1 MHPITTDALSAA
13 TVSYEEPPLAELEL
27 DGVDYRLD
35 PGRGSTVA
43 VSTRPTGT
51 WDWTPMLEGRWDGS
65 RLRAKGLDHR
75 VVTALAAALGAALR
89 ERAERS
95 EA

>member
-1 MHPITTDALSAA
+1 MQPIATDAVTTP

-51 WDWTPMLEGRWDGS
+51 WDWKPTLEGRWDGS
-65 RLRAKGLDHR
+65 RLRAKGLDHG
-75 VVTALAAALGAALR
+75 VVAALAAALGAALR
-89 ERAERS
+89 ERAERG
-95 EA
+95 EE